1 MKRRASSFSLLGIST
16 LLMLSVMTV
25 TTTTITTPAAYAY
38 KFNENTY
45 TGQVNRGE
53 LMKALDLSN
62 TELRT
67 LDTSQLEF
75 VWATTTTL
83 TWQCATT
90 DGVVDDRV
98 REHRSIDAQT
108 INFEVNTNPQGQITS
123 IDLTGKSNKHYFVDE
138 GDSQLHCSEP
148 LVLVEGSDETVT
160 SDPYLAVRD
169 RTQPGA
175 WHAI

>member
-1 MKRRASSFSLLGIST
+1 
-16 LLMLSVMTV
+16 
-25 TTTTITTPAAYAY
+25 
-38 KFNENTY
+38 
-45 TGQVNRGE
+45 
-53 LMKALDLSN
+53 MKALDLSAA
-62 TELRT
+62 ELRT

-83 TWQCATT
+83 TWQCQTQ
-90 DGVVDDRV
+90 DGIVDERV
-98 REHRSIDAQT
+98 REHRSIQAQV

-123 IDLTGKSNKHYFVDE
+123 IDLTGQSNKQYGVDE

-175 WHAI
+175 WVPV